1 MPTLDP
7 ITLQRLYTRPKSLTP
22 QMVLHLAND
31 HLLVEPVLPPNQTTS
46 GIQLQ
51 QGEVPGTAAIAF
63 RVLGRGFQSY
73 DWPMGID
80 AGDVLI
86 VRNAMLEPIHPAMD
100 ILVIEAKHVL
110 AKLDLPTVPEGA

>member
-7 ITLQRLYTRPKSLTP
+7 ITLQRLYTRPKSLTVDMLEDVAP
-22 QMVLHLAND
+22 NSIVI
-31 HLLVEPVLPPNQTTS
+31 EPVLPPNQTAS
-46 GIQLQ
+46 GIHLKE
-51 QGEVPGTAAIAF
+51 GEIPGTAAIAF
-63 RVLGRGFQSY
+63 RVLQVGESTY
-73 DWPMGID
+73 PWPVSLG
-80 AGDVLI
+80 AGDIVV